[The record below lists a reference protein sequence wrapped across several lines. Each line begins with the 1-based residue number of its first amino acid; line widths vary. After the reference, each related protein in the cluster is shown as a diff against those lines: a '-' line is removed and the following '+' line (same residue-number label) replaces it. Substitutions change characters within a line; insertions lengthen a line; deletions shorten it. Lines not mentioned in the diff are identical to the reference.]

1 MESFFG
7 PDENPH
13 LPKHEGEMLAICPT
27 TNLGSM
33 GNPSGESETHGES
46 VMILL
51 IEHLLLREREK
62 KQREEREEVKLRGGD
77 FGPGDGGDGAV
88 AKTESPR

>member
-1 MESFFG
+1 MELFFG

-51 IEHLLLREREK
+51 IEHLPLREREK
-62 KQREEREEVKLRGGD
+62 KPRGEREEVKLRGGD
-77 FGPGDGGDGAV
+77 FGLGDGGDGTV

>member
-27 TNLGSM
+27 TNLASM
-33 GNPSGESETHGES
+33 GNPPGESETHGES

-51 IEHLLLREREK
+51 IEHLPLREREK
-62 KQREEREEVKLRGGD
+62 KPRGERERERK
-77 FGPGDGGDGAV
+77 
-88 AKTESPR
+88 